1 MEISDRLE
9 LKIVEAVD
17 LDTVDGG
24 ANPDP
29 YVDVTVGLDTRR
41 TKHVSETRNPVWNSP
56 ALVFTF
62 LLANNVDEIF
72 INIKSHNQFTGNDV
86 IIGSCSI
93 PLATVYNSPKVE
105 IDDWYNV
112 VSGTE
117 GGLQKGKIRLKSFY
131 VNELGNYFTQLSTRP
146 SAHYRFLL
154 QILT

>member
-9 LKIVEAVD
+9 VKIVEAVD

-24 ANPDP
+24 TNPDP

-41 TKHVSETRNPVWNSP
+41 TKHVPETRNPVWNSS

-86 IIGSCSI
+86 TIGTCSI

-105 IDDWYNV
+105 IDDWYSV

-117 GGLQKGKIRLKSFY
+117 GGLQKGKIRLKCFY
-131 VNELGNYFTQLSTRP
+131 VNELGNYFIYLLTHP
-146 SAHYRFLL
+146 FAHY
-154 QILT
+154 